1 MTVIMRDEQAAWFAQ
16 NKGWYITL
24 AIGNSDT
31 QNECLRKL
39 AGGGWAV
46 DFGTRSALCLC
57 CHITKKDAGFIWGKM
72 QEIILEKGD
81 DYAGANR
88 FSAFIYASEFA
99 EIQEPE
105 TVIRALI
112 GIKIHR
118 LENLLKHKGA
128 AKYESVADNAY
139 DLLGYCILLGMMQE
153 K

>member
-1 MTVIMRDEQAAWFAQ
+1 MITITRAEQAAWFARYC
-16 NKGWYITL
+16 KHYIKLTIDN
-24 AIGNSDT
+24 ADT
-31 QNECLRKL
+31 QNECLREL
-39 AGGGWAV
+39 AGGGWAA

-72 QEIILEKGD
+72 QEIILGKGD

-88 FSAFIYASEFA
+88 FSAFIYAAEFA

-128 AKYESVADNAY
+128 AKYESIADNAY
-139 DLLGYCILLGMMQE
+139 DLLGYCILLDMMQE